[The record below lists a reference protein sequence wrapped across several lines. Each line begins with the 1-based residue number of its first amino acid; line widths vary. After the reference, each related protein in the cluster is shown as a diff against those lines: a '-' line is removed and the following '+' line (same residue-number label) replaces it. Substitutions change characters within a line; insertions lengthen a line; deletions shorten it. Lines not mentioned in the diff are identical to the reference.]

1 MTFLY
6 ESPISVETDA
16 DIAPVWRAAAIYM
29 RARKN
34 DIHVPISYAY
44 ARRLTAAHPEA
55 DALVVSLAIVLHD
68 IGWHSIDEG
77 RILNEAFGPDMME
90 SDIRILHEKEGVR
103 LATPLLRNL
112 GYDAAIIQEVCE
124 IIDGHDTRPDPISLN
139 DSLVKDAD
147 KLWRFTPTGVAV
159 ACDWFHKT
167 PTDYMARLEKQVLPT
182 LFREV
187 SRSWARDDLAASR
200 TLLQA
205 DLI

>member
-1 MTFLY
+1 MI
-6 ESPISVETDA
+6 ESRIHNTAPE
-16 DIAPVWRAAAIYM
+16 IAPVWRAAALYM

-44 ARRLTAAHPEA
+44 ACRLTAAHPEA
-55 DALVVSLAIVLHD
+55 DALVVSLAIILHD
-68 IGWHSIDEG
+68 IGWYSIDEN
-77 RILNEAFGPDMME
+77 RILSEAFGPDMMK
-90 SDIRILHEKEGVR
+90 SDVRILHEKEGVA
-103 LATPLLRNL
+103 LAAPLLRDL
-112 GYDAAIIQEVCE
+112 DYPPAVIEEVCE

-147 KLWRFTPTGVAV
+147 KLWRFTPAGVAV

-167 PTDYMARLEKQVLPT
+167 PTDYMARLETQVLPT
-182 LFREV
+182 LFRDV

-200 TLLQA
+200 ALLQA